1 MELLLVSELSTVG
14 VAVVSLPITGNV
26 VVVVNVGGQVGVAVV
41 LGPVEVFESWRCV
54 GGMYP
59 DGWGGT
65 GVVVAVE
72 GAEDFK
78 DDPIPEVEVLVGAI
92 VVEEVAM
99 LSIGEELDESS
110 SGVEFFWNV
119 QIQFFCLLQIA
130 EHDTLGASSCLTFTS
145 GSGHSVSF

>member
-1 MELLLVSELSTVG
+1 MELLSVSELSTVG
-14 VAVVSLPITGNV
+14 VAVVSLPVTGNV

-41 LGPVEVFESWRCV
+41 LGPVEVFESWRCI

-110 SGVEFFWNV
+110 SGVEFF
-119 QIQFFCLLQIA
+119 
-130 EHDTLGASSCLTFTS
+130 GTS
-145 GSGHSVSF
+145 